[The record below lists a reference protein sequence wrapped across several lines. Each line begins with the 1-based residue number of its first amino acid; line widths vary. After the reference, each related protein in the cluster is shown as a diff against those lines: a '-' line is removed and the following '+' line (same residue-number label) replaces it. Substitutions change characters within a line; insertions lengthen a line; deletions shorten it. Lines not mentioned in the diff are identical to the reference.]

1 MNMFARLSARAR
13 LRPAV
18 SRRRLLSQGI
28 ASAAAVVAAPAVLGA
43 GAAKPYRA
51 AVIGHTGHGDYGH
64 GLDVV
69 WRDVPQAELVAVAD
83 PDPKG
88 LAEAGKRLGVSKLY
102 PDYRKMLDEVKPHL
116 LSIAPRWI
124 DRHCEYVVAAA
135 ESGVKGI
142 YLEKP
147 LCRTLAEADAMLA
160 ACDTHRVKVALAF
173 QTRYSPKLTVIRDLI
188 ASGKLG
194 QVIEFRARGKEDS
207 RGGAE
212 DLWVLGPHLMD
223 LMIHFAGPATSA
235 FGSVFQQGRPVRKED
250 ARPGNEGIARLAG
263 DEVHAMYRLAHG
275 VTAYFDS
282 IKNAGGGPR
291 FALWILGSKGVIEM
305 GTNYMPFAF
314 FLPHTSW
321 SQPRAKKDWIPIS
334 TAGPGKPEPLA
345 GAGPHQGNV
354 AAVKDIIQAIE
365 TDRQPIANLA
375 EARAGLEMI
384 VAVFAS
390 HLAGRPVTLPLAERG
405 DPLAPAK

>member
-1 MNMFARLSARAR
+1 MHAFGHSSAGAYV
-13 LRPAV
+13 RPAV
-18 SRRRLLSQGI
+18 SRRRLLAQSVAG
-28 ASAAAVVAAPAVLGA
+28 AAAVLAAPAVLR

-88 LAEAGKRLGVSKLY
+88 LSEAGKRLGVSRLY
-102 PDYRKMLDEVKPHL
+102 TDYRKMLDEVKPHL

-135 ESGVKGI
+135 EAGVKGI

-147 LCRTLAEADAMLA
+147 LCRTLAEADAMVA
-160 ACDTHRVKVALAF
+160 ACDKHRVKLALAF
-173 QTRYSPKLTVIRDLI
+173 QTRYSPKLRVIGELI

-194 QVIEFRARGKEDS
+194 RVVEFRARGKEDS

-223 LMIHFAGPATSA
+223 LMIHFAGPATSVFGRA
-235 FGSVFQQGRPVRKED
+235 FQEGRPVRKED

-263 DEVHAMYRLAHG
+263 DEVHAMYRLSSG

-305 GTNYMPFAF
+305 GTNYLPFAF

-321 SQPRAKKDWIPIS
+321 SHPRAKKDWIPIS
-334 TAGPGKPEPLA
+334 TAGLGKPEPLA
-345 GAGPHQGNV
+345 GAGPHDGNV
-354 AAVKDIIQAIE
+354 AAVKDIIEAIQS
-365 TDRQPIANLA
+365 DRQPVAHLAN
-375 EARAGLEMI
+375 ARAGLEMI
-384 VAVFAS
+384 VGVFAS
-390 HLAGRPVTLPLAERG
+390 HLSGRPVTLPLAERG
-405 DPLAPAK
+405 DPLGPPG